1 MFVDVCA
8 SIYFNF
14 FFSFFGHLG
23 LKILIFYLNSS
34 FAVVFLYGVKEYCL
48 EIHHGEEGLFGMLR
62 SRSFS
67 SDLSSMCMSALLTS
81 DDLYICACLIPMEIR
96 RGQWIP

>member
-1 MFVDVCA
+1 MLVHVCA

-23 LKILIFYLNSS
+23 IKILIFYLNSS

-48 EIHHGEEGLFGMLR
+48 EIHHGEEELFGMLR

-67 SDLSSMCMSALLTS
+67 SDLSSMFMSALLTS
-81 DDLYICACLIPMEIR
+81 DGLCKCVCLVPMEIR
-96 RGQWIP
+96 RGQWVS